1 MNSEKGKLKEILGV
15 SWFNLLVKEFEK
27 SYMKDLSIFLNS
39 EVKEGKEI
47 YPKGNEMFLSLNLTP
62 YDEVKVVIIG
72 QDPYHGPGQAHGLS
86 FSVPEGVK
94 IPPSL
99 HNIFLELKEDLNISI
114 PQNGFLSNWAQQG
127 VLLLNSVLSVER
139 GKPGSHS
146 LKGWEKFTDKI
157 IALLNN
163 KEHIVF
169 MLWGNYAAQKG
180 REIDAS
186 KHLVLKS
193 AHPSPL
199 SSHKG
204 FFGNKHFSKCN
215 KFLDT
220 KGIEPIDWQ
229 I

>member
-1 MNSEKGKLKEILGV
+1 MN
-15 SWFNLLVKEFEK
+15 
-27 SYMKDLSIFLNS
+27 
-39 EVKEGKEI
+39 
-47 YPKGNEMFLSLNLTP
+47 PKQRT
-62 YDEVKVVIIG
+62 K
-72 QDPYHGPGQAHGLS
+72 
-86 FSVPEGVK
+86 
-94 IPPSL
+94 
-99 HNIFLELKEDLNISI
+99 
-114 PQNGFLSNWAQQG
+114 W
-127 VLLLNSVLSVER
+127 
-139 GKPGSHS
+139 
-146 LKGWEKFTDKI
+146 
-157 IALLNN
+157 N

-220 KGIEPIDWQ
+220 KGIEPVDWQ

>member
-114 PQNGFLSNWAQQG
+114 PQNGFLLNWAQQG
-127 VLLLNSVLSVER
+127 VLLLNSILSVER